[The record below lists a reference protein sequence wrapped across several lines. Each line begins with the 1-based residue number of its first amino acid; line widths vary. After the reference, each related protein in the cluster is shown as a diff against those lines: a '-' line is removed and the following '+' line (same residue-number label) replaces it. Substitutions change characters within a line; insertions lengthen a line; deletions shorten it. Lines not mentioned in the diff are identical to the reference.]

1 MKTRLL
7 AGLALACL
15 AVALAATG
23 PASAADHAWLGET
36 SAGRAYGYT
45 LEAEALGRV
54 GATDLTLRIQ
64 PNGVRADVTQLEAV
78 MILTRSPRPPRL
90 GLKILHNVP
99 VGDGVAEI
107 VLQPLPSGTSVAID
121 VLFYA
126 GTPRLPYA
134 LHDNTVVRLRPDLVV
149 ASLVAPAQTLTSRA
163 FDVIAVIEEVN
174 GDLGAR
180 DASVS
185 LRWGPSLLATQRISV
200 LAGQSTTVTFSG
212 VTLPDPVSV
221 ELTADIADVD
231 PAEYDTTNNTRTATV
246 DVTEH
251 ELVPSSVVVPSLGGY
266 GVQFN
271 QHVYAAITPAP
282 PGSLPGLEA
291 KVKALEPQLVRIFF
305 NDQQE
310 AAEDKMA
317 SFVETVGLAQEAG
330 ATINIT
336 YQTATRAKS
345 KPAEYMAEFAAVLD
359 DLVRVRGFTNVRWVT
374 IQNEPNYDG
383 SDAGPVRGALPG
395 AARPARRRSGS
406 TTRSA

>member
-1 MKTRLL
+1 MPRGR
-7 AGLALACL
+7 ARRDRPC
-15 AVALAATG
+15 V
-23 PASAADHAWLGET
+23 AADHAWLGET

-251 ELVPSSVVVPSLGGY
+251 ELVPSPWSSRVSV
-266 GVQFN
+266 
-271 QHVYAAITPAP
+271 
-282 PGSLPGLEA
+282 
-291 KVKALEPQLVRIFF
+291 
-305 NDQQE
+305 
-310 AAEDKMA
+310 
-317 SFVETVGLAQEAG
+317 
-330 ATINIT
+330 ATACSST
-336 YQTATRAKS
+336 STCTRRS
-345 KPAEYMAEFAAVLD
+345 
-359 DLVRVRGFTNVRWVT
+359 RRR
-374 IQNEPNYDG
+374 
-383 SDAGPVRGALPG
+383 
-395 AARPARRRSGS
+395 RPAACRASRRR
-406 TTRSA
+406 

>member
-185 LRWGPSLLATQRISV
+185 LRWGPVPARHAADLRSRGPEHHGDV
-200 LAGQSTTVTFSG
+200 LGGHASRSRLRRADGRHRRRRLRPSTTR
-212 VTLPDPVSV
+212 P
-221 ELTADIADVD
+221 
-231 PAEYDTTNNTRTATV
+231 TT
-246 DVTEH
+246 
-251 ELVPSSVVVPSLGGY
+251 
-266 GVQFN
+266 
-271 QHVYAAITPAP
+271 
-282 PGSLPGLEA
+282 PG
-291 KVKALEPQLVRIFF
+291 
-305 NDQQE
+305 
-310 AAEDKMA
+310 
-317 SFVETVGLAQEAG
+317 
-330 ATINIT
+330 
-336 YQTATRAKS
+336 
-345 KPAEYMAEFAAVLD
+345 
-359 DLVRVRGFTNVRWVT
+359 
-374 IQNEPNYDG
+374 
-383 SDAGPVRGALPG
+383 
-395 AARPARRRSGS
+395 RRRS
-406 TTRSA
+406 T